1 MSTRNNLTD
10 LKFRVK
16 ALLTARAMETEK
28 TTMKTM
34 AKDDNDMKKMAKDN
48 NDLKM
53 AGIDNG

>member
-34 AKDDNDMKKMAKDN
+34 AKDDKNMKKDN

-53 AGIDNG
+53 AGMDNG